1 MNTGMPGDRG
11 NVVVGDLQGVDRFV
25 EGLGLGQL
33 QMGGPVLQHHL
44 IVRQHV
50 ARLVGGVSLVHVA
63 DDAGIERGAGLGIE
77 QHVGQHVLGL
87 EPPERMFL
95 LLEAQGRVLR
105 DPAQLAQRFGHGVS
119 SLSDASMI
127 RRSARRDHDLAHQA
141 S

>member
-1 MNTGMPGDRG
+1 M
-11 NVVVGDLQGVDRFV
+11 VGDLQRVDRLV
-25 EGLGLGQL
+25 EGFGLGQL

-87 EPPERMFL
+87 DRERMFL

-105 DPAQLAQRFGHGVS
+105 DAAQLAPRFGHGVS